1 MDRYTHVAMYR
12 LSTYIGV
19 HMVRV
24 KCEKYSLK
32 SEILG
37 ENSVISLYHT
47 NTFLYICDNTNGHIH
62 ILFNAID
69 SRRISAFIRV
79 KYCKF

>member
-37 ENSVISLYHT
+37 ENSKFLISYHI
-47 NTFLYICDNTNGHIH
+47 TFRSAIFLTIWTEILQVLGSEHMSSF
-62 ILFNAID
+62 ILF
-69 SRRISAFIRV
+69 RL
-79 KYCKF
+79 KMKT